1 MPKPLP
7 VLPGGESVAGTVE
20 LTADP
25 SSLPLALTAAE
36 VAREL
41 GITVGTAYKLMRS
54 RTLPTLRWGR
64 NVRVPADAL
73 RRWVEDGTE
82 GAKA

>member
-1 MPKPLP
+1 MPSPLP
-7 VLPGGESVAGTVE
+7 TPAALPAGDAP
-20 LTADP
+20 ADP
-25 SSLPLALTAAE
+25 STLPLALTAAE

-73 RRWVEDGTE
+73 RQWIEDGTE
-82 GAKA
+82 GARA